1 MGDTTRRAFVQS
13 ATLLPAASALA
24 AESPAKPAIVDCHV
38 HCFDGPKSERFPF
51 HAKAPYRPEPR
62 LTPEQLL
69 TCMDGAGVDYGVVVH
84 PEPYQDDH
92 RYLEHCLD
100 AGKAGSGKAGAK
112 DRFVGVAHFFADRP
126 VWKTALPQLVQ
137 RRRIRALRVHAY
149 APERLP
155 PFGPQLRAMWKAAAD
170 LGLIMQIHFEP
181 HYAAGFAPLI
191 EEFKSTPVLI
201 DNLGR
206 PLFATAEEYAL
217 VLRWARLPHVH
228 MKLSA
233 LPNPGEYPFRDVRP
247 LVTQLVAAFGPERL
261 VWGGAFGPGAT
272 AESYRAGREAIR
284 QHVAHLD
291 AAAQAAILGGT
302 ALRLFRFDS

>member
-1 MGDTTRRAFVQS
+1 MGETTRRTFVQT
-13 ATLLPAASALA
+13 AALLPAASALG
-24 AESPAKPAIVDCHV
+24 AEAKGEKRDVIVDCHV
-38 HCFDGPKSERFPF
+38 HCFDGAKSERFPF
-51 HAKAPYRPEPR
+51 HARAPYRPEPR
-62 LTPEQLL
+62 LPPEQLL
-69 TCMDGAGVDYGVVVH
+69 ACMDGAGVEYGVVVH

-92 RYLEHCLD
+92 RYLEHCLE
-100 AGKAGSGKAGAK
+100 AGKKNGR

-126 VWKTALPQLVQ
+126 AWKSALPLLVRHQ
-137 RRRIRALRVHAY
+137 RIRALRVHAY

-170 LGLIMQIHFEP
+170 LGLVMQIHFEP

-206 PLFATAEEYAL
+206 PLFATADEYAQ

-233 LPNPGEYPFRDVRP
+233 LPNPNEYPFRDVRP
-247 LVTQLVAAFGPERL
+247 VVEQLLSAFGPERL
-261 VWGGAFGPGAT
+261 VWGGAFGAGAT
-272 AESYRAGREAIR
+272 PESYRAGREAIR
-284 QHVAHLD
+284 QHFAHLN
-291 AAAQAAILGGT
+291 APAQAAILGGT
-302 ALRLFRFDS
+302 AMRLFRFGA